1 MYDFPEE
8 KTRMKGAPCFMGEK
22 NRPVLGLAINV
33 ISGKAYAEKTTL
45 AIFAKEMGL
54 GTLDTATSSINGQ
67 RFLIVVDD
75 EGLLKERQ
83 IASAVRLGK
92 KPSDNPTVAL
102 VGPLLVLSEDGSGL
116 TDDEVMTVMMSV
128 GSYVRDDG
136 TRQAA
141 LIVD

>member
-1 MYDFPEE
+1 
-8 KTRMKGAPCFMGEK
+8 MGEK
-22 NRPVLGLAINV
+22 NPSALGLIINV

-45 AIFAKEMGL
+45 AGFAKEMGL
-54 GTLDTATSSINGQ
+54 GTLDTATKSINGQ

-92 KPSDNPTVAL
+92 SPSDSPTVDL
-102 VGPLLVLSEDGSGL
+102 VGPLFVLSKDGSGL
-116 TDDEVMTVMMSV
+116 TDDEIMTVMTSV